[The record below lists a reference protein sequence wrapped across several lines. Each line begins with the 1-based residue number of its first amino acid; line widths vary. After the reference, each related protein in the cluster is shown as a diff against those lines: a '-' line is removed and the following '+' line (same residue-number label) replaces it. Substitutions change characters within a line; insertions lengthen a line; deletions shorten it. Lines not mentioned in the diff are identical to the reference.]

1 MKRVRKIKMKPK
13 VERINDL
20 NTNFGEYRLIRINPK
35 ANKTRR
41 IRKEKTSMYM
51 LCREYRLLKL
61 FPRIK
66 EDIPIR
72 RNMR

>member
-1 MKRVRKIKMKPK
+1 MKPK

-20 NTNFGEYRLIRINPK
+20 NINFREYRLIRINPK
-35 ANKTRR
+35 VNKTRR

-66 EDIPIR
+66 ENIPIR
-72 RNMR
+72 KNMR